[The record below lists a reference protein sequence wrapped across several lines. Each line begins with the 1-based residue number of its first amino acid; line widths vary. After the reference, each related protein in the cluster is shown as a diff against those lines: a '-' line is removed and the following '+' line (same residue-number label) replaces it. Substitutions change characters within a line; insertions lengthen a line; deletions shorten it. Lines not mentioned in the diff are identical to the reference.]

1 MSQYNITNLP
11 PGVTIDDIS
20 PYGYVPTRAIS
31 FLFLALFGLSTATH
45 LAQAIYFRLWFLL
58 PTVVLCGLGEL
69 TGWSGRLWSSYNIQN
84 DNAFLMQITT
94 TIISPTPLIAANF
107 IMLGR
112 IIYRLGEG
120 YSRLNQRWYT
130 RIFLSCDIIALV
142 IQGAGGGIA
151 SSANDKA
158 GSDLGANIMLAGII
172 FQLVCII
179 IYTALAAEFLW
190 HYVKDRPFRRAFVY
204 EHRSQTPRRLK
215 IMLLGM
221 CIMTVLLF
229 IRSIYRTVELADG
242 WDGVII
248 NTEWPFDIFDGAMI
262 TLAMIT
268 LNVIHPGFFL
278 VPEEYTEEDA
288 LAARGGKTSAAS
300 TQSMLEYRPSTATT
314 AV

>member
-31 FLFLALFGLSTATH
+31 FLFLSLFGLSTATH
-45 LAQAIYFRLWFLL
+45 LAQAVYFRLWFLL
-58 PTVVLCGLGEL
+58 PTVVLCGVGEL
-69 TGWSGRLWSSYNIQN
+69 VGWSGRLWSSYNIQN

-112 IIYRLGEG
+112 IILRLGEG
-120 YSRLNQRWYT
+120 YSRVNQRWYT
-130 RIFLSCDIIALV
+130 RIFLSCDIIALI

-158 GSDLGANIMLAGII
+158 GTDLGANVMLAGII

-179 IYTALAAEFLW
+179 VYTALAAEFLW

-204 EHRSQTPRRLK
+204 EHRSQTPMRLK
-215 IMLLGM
+215 VMLLGM
-221 CIMTVLLF
+221 GIMTVLLF
-229 IRSIYRTVELADG
+229 IRSIYRTAELADG
-242 WDGVII
+242 WDGIII
-248 NTEWPFDIFDGAMI
+248 NTEWPFDLFDGAMI
-262 TLAMIT
+262 TIAMIS
-268 LNVIHPGFFL
+268 LNVIHPGWFL
-278 VPEEYTEEDA
+278 VPEELTAEGALKTEP
-288 LAARGGKTSAAS
+288 KSSAVS
-300 TQSMLEYRPSTATT
+300 SETMLEYRGTPATN
-314 AV
+314 V